1 MKRRNRSGLYSFLVV
16 LLILVIIGAFFII
29 YKKTTEDKKV
39 SKSSVEKLYNKSQD
53 IECSDI
59 GVNDENQTNAVLY
72 MIFSKLESEKLID
85 ENINSNDYK
94 RIVKKLLG
102 TTKDI
107 IQFKD
112 YLYKGYKYTYQSDK
126 ITRVKAE
133 CGDNSYISKL
143 YGYTYNKDILT
154 INISFAYVKENI
166 VYDLNNNKISEYDSK
181 RINSI
186 LDKGTIKNY
195 KYEIKGNNYY
205 LKEIY

>member
-1 MKRRNRSGLYSFLVV
+1 MKKRNRNGLYSVCIV
-16 LLILVIIGAFFII
+16 LLIIAIIGAFFII
-29 YKKTTEDKKV
+29 YKKTTEDKKI
-39 SKSSVEKLYNKSQD
+39 SKSSVEELYNKSQD

-72 MIFSKLESEKLID
+72 MLFSKLESEKLID